1 MVGSGPTH
9 PPPKKSQVC
18 WAASQPNPTQMRPAQ
33 PNPLY
38 LIIII
43 IIIIIIKKTKNIPK
57 IPRVILKIFV
67 GPSHLFPII
76 LHNIRL

>member
-9 PPPKKSQVC
+9 PPKKSQVC
-18 WAASQPNPTQMRPAQ
+18 WAANQPNPTQMRLAQ

-43 IIIIIIKKTKNIPK
+43 IKKQKTNPK

-67 GPSHLFPII
+67 SPSHVFQ
-76 LHNIRL
+76 

>member
-1 MVGSGPTH
+1 
-9 PPPKKSQVC
+9 
-18 WAASQPNPTQMRPAQ
+18 MRPAQ